1 MAFLDP
7 ILDPHQCVE
16 SRIGLDLSNSPKR
29 LFLCPTATVATAS
42 ISQEG
47 AAVARRHWEA
57 QRALCCFSFMKRVVE
72 AFEVLKAL
80 PVSAAIL
87 DASGTIVAV
96 NDTWKEFGRRNGLSI
111 PDSGIGSNYL
121 QYCTAGE
128 PKFKTDLRALL
139 AGKLDLLTLVYPCH
153 SPGEERWFSLIGVP
167 LSLGKPAGVAL
178 MHVNL
183 TGMLTPQIS
192 ASPMQVE
199 TTGIGQVRPTTNV
212 ETISG
217 VIERSMSETLSS
229 QLNTMFTDTGQ
240 GSAREKTLAHREA
253 DQILVRTRL
262 SERQIQVLRL
272 LGEGKTNKEIAE
284 ALFRSP
290 NTIKLHVSAI
300 LQATEAQEPHSSSSP
315 CLKAIQ
321 RGFDRSGGW

>member
-1 MAFLDP
+1 MAKL
-7 ILDPHQCVE
+7 
-16 SRIGLDLSNSPKR
+16 
-29 LFLCPTATVATAS
+29 
-42 ISQEG
+42 
-47 AAVARRHWEA
+47 HWEA

-87 DASGTIVAV
+87 DATGTIVAV

-139 AGKLDLLTLVYPCH
+139 TGKLDLLTLVYPCH
-153 SPGEERWFSLIGVP
+153 SPSEERWFSLIGVP

-199 TTGIGQVRPTTNV
+199 RTGIGQVRSTTDV

-229 QLNTMFTDTGQ
+229 QLNAMFTDTGRN
-240 GSAREKTLAHREA
+240 SAREKAHREA
-253 DQILVRTRL
+253 DQILVCTRL
-262 SERQIQVLRL
+262 SERQMQVLRL

-284 ALFRSP
+284 TLFRSP
-290 NTIKLHVSAI
+290 NTVKLHVSAI
-300 LQATEAQEPHSSSSP
+300 LQQLN
-315 CLKAIQ
+315 LKSRTQAALLAS
-321 RGFDRSGGW
+321 RLCKEGSTDLSGGDAKSWKKTPAARRRTRRSVREMASNDR